1 MVISFLDEKSLCR
14 LRYDPHFPVSFLN
27 LLNEKEWI
35 DMLNYIK
42 YDFGYATWGVKSRAA
57 WGIQVMALLTFFSK
71 KYLVFNT
78 YKILFPSTKD
88 VNSALDFIENFNE
101 SRSSSEETS
110 YSEISLYWSNSEL
123 LKRNLRI
130 SEEILSLIFSFLK
143 EYLKGVD
150 TEDYSLLSDVWWEYD
165 SWADFYN
172 EYYKE
177 FAKDLRVLIR
187 KFMPDSDIECI
198 CIKNSLNEFI
208 KILMLFS
215 YIMNECFT
223 SSEKPTVIT
232 RGIADYFYAIRGSA
246 FRMYYNIR
254 QRKIQETK
262 KCKNSVATEDST
274 DLEDI
279 VVEPPVQVLPVEK
292 SIFKFSLFGYKFS
305 FTAKKEKP
313 PKPVNIADEF
323 PDEIEY

>member
-27 LLNEKEWI
+27 FLNEEEWI

-42 YDFGYATWGVKSRAA
+42 YDFGYATWGVKTRAA

-78 YKILFPSTKD
+78 HKILFPSTKD

-110 YSEISLYWSNSEL
+110 YFEISLYWSNSEL
-123 LKRNLRI
+123 LNRNLRI

-143 EYLKGVD
+143 EYLKGED
-150 TEDYSLLSDVWWEYD
+150 TEGYSLLRDTWWEYD

-177 FAKDLRVLIR
+177 FAKDLRVLAR
-187 KFMPDSDIECI
+187 KFMPDNDIECI
-198 CIKNSLNEFI
+198 CTKNNLNEFI

-232 RGIADYFYAIRGSA
+232 RSVADYFYAVRGSA
-246 FRMYYNIR
+246 FRMYHNIGKL
-254 QRKIQETK
+254 KIQETK
-262 KCKNSVATEDST
+262 KCKNNAVTEDST
-274 DLEDI
+274 DLESII
-279 VVEPPVQVLPVEK
+279 VKPPVQVLPIEK

-305 FTAKKEKP
+305 FTAKKEESLKS
-313 PKPVNIADEF
+313 VNVADEF